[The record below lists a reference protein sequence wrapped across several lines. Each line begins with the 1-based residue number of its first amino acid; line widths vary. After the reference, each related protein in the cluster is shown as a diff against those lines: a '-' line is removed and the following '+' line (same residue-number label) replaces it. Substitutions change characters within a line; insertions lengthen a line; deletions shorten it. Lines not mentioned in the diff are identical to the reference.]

1 MTYGDRDKP
10 IMANPSVWKNAKN
23 LRLVEWADKHL
34 SSLPKEQP
42 VDHAAVVFPRR
53 TRRRFLS
60 LSLAR
65 ARARVERV
73 GLLLVP
79 PVQLACLSDSRM
91 RLALVSHWT
100 VPAKAE

>member
-1 MTYGDRDKP
+1 S
-10 IMANPSVWKNAKN
+10 MANPSVWKNAKN

-60 LSLAR
+60 LSLSLSRAR

-91 RLALVSHWT
+91 RLALVSDWT
-100 VPAKAE
+100 VPAKPE